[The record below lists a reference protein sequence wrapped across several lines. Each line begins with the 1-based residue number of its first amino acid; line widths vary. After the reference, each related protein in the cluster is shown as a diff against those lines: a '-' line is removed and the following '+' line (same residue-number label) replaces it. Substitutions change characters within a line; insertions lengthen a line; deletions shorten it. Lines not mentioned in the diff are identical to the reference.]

1 MGIMPP
7 ELLEKRERGRGG
19 GGGGEG
25 GKMNSWDWEVDYP
38 ALLDAE
44 IRKSMILQ

>member
-19 GGGGEG
+19 GGGGG